1 LRISVTIFGSLA
13 PDVQTNVNVEAVVR
27 SDGRLFY
34 ATERNV
40 SYTKVR
46 SDFVTNSSSSSFI
59 LAFKDEASVYSTL
72 KNQFPEDIEEGWS
85 AGEHGYFYQVL
96 EEINEAPRL
105 TKEDLEQIILDEH
118 WSAKW
123 ELERKYMDEHGA
135 TYREFSD
142 YLETDEGIQA
152 LERAYSS
159 YRDSILAAIGDNKVI
174 VEIEH
179 GDGGEGEDG
188 MLEHHI
194 LPYLDC
200 VKVRFSHH

>member
-1 LRISVTIFGSLA
+1 
-13 PDVQTNVNVEAVVR
+13 
-27 SDGRLFY
+27 
-34 ATERNV
+34 V

-85 AGEHGYFYQVL
+85 AGEHGYFSQVL

-118 WSAKW
+118 WGIKW
-123 ELERKYMDEHGA
+123 ELEEKYMEENRVSRWDA
-135 TYREFSD
+135 RD
-142 YLETDEGIQA
+142 YLETNEGKQA
-152 LERAYSS
+152 LEHAYSV
-159 YRDSILAAIGDNKVI
+159 YRDSILSAIGDNKVI